1 MKFDY
6 TVKDSLGIHARPAGL
21 LVAEA
26 KKHQSSV
33 SIEAKGKTA
42 DAKKIFAVMALGV
55 KCGDTISVTVSGADE
70 EAAFNGIKSVIESNL

>member
-33 SIEAKGKTA
+33 SIEAKGKIA